1 MANYTQ
7 SIREI
12 LQMNKQPGE
21 NITDIAVITSIA
33 NRTIFD
39 GTMVNVIDEKYRNTF
54 ITGFT
59 LHFFNDELGL
69 ETLPLWKIAL
79 SEKLIN
85 NGAYINLMYD
95 NLDKQIFSQYRVKKT
110 TDDLTLAESHR
121 SEFTETNE
129 GTGTLENAKSGTDT
143 ITGNNTV
150 TGGEKVTETTDMHR
164 LETGSYTDASEGS
177 LTSENNNTSKVN
189 AVAVAYDTPQ
199 GKLQNQMV
207 TPGGDRTGTG
217 VKYISDNTFNYMTA
231 ANENDNTTV
240 DNGSNNESTNS
251 STTRSFDDYD
261 VHNQGTITRDA
272 SQSRTET
279 VNTNNTLYNSKDT
292 QTRNLTDN
300 RSHDE
305 TGGKDVETNRD
316 INDEEYTLNM
326 EMLLKS
332 ENLLNRVWALFDDI
346 FMQIL

>member
-12 LQMNKQPGE
+12 LQMNKLPNE
-21 NITDIAVITSIA
+21 NITDVNVISAIAQ
-33 NRTIFD
+33 RTIFD
-39 GTMVNVIDEKYRNTF
+39 GTMVNVIDERYRQNF

-85 NGAYINLMYD
+85 NGSYINLIYE

-110 TDDLTLAESHR
+110 TDDLTLAETNR
-121 SEFTETNE
+121 SEFEESANAGGSLENVKSGSDLTETN
-129 GTGTLENAKSGTDT
+129 N
-143 ITGNNTV
+143 V
-150 TGGEKVTETTDMHR
+150 QTGGEKVNETHSDTHS
-164 LETGSYTDASEGS
+164 ENGSYTDTSEGT
-177 LTSENNNTSKVN
+177 LTGTSENSNKTN
-189 AVAVAYDTPQ
+189 AVGISYDTPQ

-207 TPGGDRTGTG
+207 SPGGDRTGQG
-217 VKYISDNTFNYMTA
+217 VKYVSDNTFNYMSA
-231 ANENDNTTV
+231 ANENDSSV
-240 DNGSNNESTNS
+240 IDSSNNEENTS
-251 STTRSFDDYD
+251 STTTRTFDNYII
-261 VHNQGTITRDA
+261 NSNGTITRDA
-272 SQSRTET
+272 SQSRIENDGSNKVT
-279 VNTNNTLYNSKDT
+279 YNSKDT
-292 QTRNLTDN
+292 QTRNLTDTREHTEN
-300 RSHDE
+300 GS
-305 TGGKDVETNRD
+305 KDVETQRD